1 MAKEFINDDFLG
13 RGWSFPPTFNAQLRE
28 VEMTEKQEDIEKSL
42 QILLTTAIGERVMEP
57 KYGCN
62 MDELLFESLNTTTQT
77 IIKDK
82 IKTAILYFEPRINP
96 TKIELNTTNELQGE
110 VLVEVEYVVRA
121 TNNRFNF
128 VFPYY
133 RNEATEL
140 NFLTSNDGVS
150 L

>member
-1 MAKEFINDDFLG
+1 MAKQFINDDFLG
-13 RGWSFPPTFNAQLRE
+13 RGWSFPPTFSAQLKE
-28 VEMTEKQEDIEKSL
+28 VEMTEKEDDIEKSL

-62 MDELLFESLNTTTQT
+62 MDELLFESLNITTQT
-77 IIKDK
+77 ILKDK
-82 IKTAILYFEPRINP
+82 IKTAILYFEPRIDP
-96 TKIELNTTNELQGE
+96 QKIELNMSNELEGQ
-110 VLVEVEYVVRA
+110 VLVEIEYIVRT

-140 NFLTSNDGVS
+140 NFLTTNSGVS